1 MNSQKLLKQ
10 LEKKQKM
17 FEEYLRQVRQGRKS
31 KASTGH
37 GDSRTAHK

>member
-17 FEEYLRQVRQGRKS
+17 FEEYLRQVRESRKS
-31 KASTGH
+31 KAPLSH
-37 GDSRTAHK
+37 RSSRTAHK